1 MSKEIPIMPNEFK
14 GEELTKTEYIKNTPR
29 KWTKE
34 EIEWCLKL
42 KEQGYT
48 NKEIA
53 ISVGREDVSVSIK
66 LKRLTK
72 KNDTYNKK
80 HILDK
85 YNVNELYYQDLK
97 PKTIL
102 DVYCGQKSYW
112 RNSSEAQVTTNDKDI
127 KIEADYHMDALKF
140 LCQQYIGN
148 NKYDLIDL
156 DPFGSAYEC
165 LDLAIKM
172 AKKGLIVTL
181 GEMGHKRFKRLD
193 YVKRMYGI
201 ESLEDFTSEMI
212 VKEIQKIGLKNKKLL
227 HVHTL
232 KDWQGISRV
241 WFTIEECKITEQ
253 WKKEN
258 DTYEKL

>member
-127 KIEADYHMDALKF
+127 K
-140 LCQQYIGN
+140 
-148 NKYDLIDL
+148 
-156 DPFGSAYEC
+156 
-165 LDLAIKM
+165 
-172 AKKGLIVTL
+172 
-181 GEMGHKRFKRLD
+181 
-193 YVKRMYGI
+193 
-201 ESLEDFTSEMI
+201 
-212 VKEIQKIGLKNKKLL
+212 
-227 HVHTL
+227 
-232 KDWQGISRV
+232 
-241 WFTIEECKITEQ
+241 
-253 WKKEN
+253 
-258 DTYEKL
+258 